1 MPTRIP
7 GAGPTN
13 PTWSTP
19 SSGPSA
25 ASGTR
30 ATSAPSSGDGF
41 GSTAGVGRYGA
52 ASVGSVHGAK
62 EIRTSKTHPQ
72 RVIWV
77 PGVDTPGKLGLTIAP
92 GKSGP
97 SKTAH
102 VWQRDLDA
110 DLDRIAKHYGGDVLV
125 PLIEDHELKM
135 LQIEALIPKA
145 KAHGLEVDHFPI
157 KDLGAPALAPTQ
169 VLAKKLAA
177 DLKAGKDV
185 VIHCRGGNGRT
196 GTIAV
201 CAMIELG
208 MSASQALKLV
218 RSVRPNAVETSVQE
232 KFVHDYAFAQG

>member
-7 GAGPTN
+7 GSGTSSPAWSSTPTSGPTRSAGVRSG
-13 PTWSTP
+13 STP
-19 SSGPSA
+19 S
-25 ASGTR
+25 
-30 ATSAPSSGDGF
+30 GDAF
-41 GSTAGVGRYGA
+41 GSSAGVGRYGA
-52 ASVGSVHGAK
+52 ASLGSVHGAK

-97 SKTAH
+97 SKSAH

-135 LQIEALIPKA
+135 LQIEALVPKA

-157 KDLGAPALAPTQ
+157 KDLGAPAMAPTK

-208 MSASQALKLV
+208 MSANQALKLV

-232 KFVHDYAFAQG
+232 KFVHDYAFAQD